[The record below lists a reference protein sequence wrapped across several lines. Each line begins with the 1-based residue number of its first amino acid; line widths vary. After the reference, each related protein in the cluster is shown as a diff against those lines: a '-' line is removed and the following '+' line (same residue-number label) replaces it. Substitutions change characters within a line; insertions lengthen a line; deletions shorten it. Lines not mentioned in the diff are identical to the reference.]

1 MPSGADAEPCRH
13 VKTGRFRAGTPHG
26 AVATGG
32 IDMIAA
38 RVACLLMAV
47 WLLAPSDALAKQRG
61 NSRSKNNGNGP
72 AFCRSGAGHPV
83 HGWAW
88 CRERGWSREDR
99 KSVV

>member
-1 MPSGADAEPCRH
+1 
-13 VKTGRFRAGTPHG
+13 
-26 AVATGG
+26 
-32 IDMIAA
+32 MIAA

-61 NSRSKNNGNGP
+61 NGRFKNNGNGP

-88 CRERGWSREDR
+88 CRERGWSRDGFFDR
-99 KSVV
+99 DRGRDRQDRARRRDDRDRSDGNRFPWPF